1 MIAAMSSADLG
12 AKSNWGRWSD
22 ADEIGALN
30 LITGERVVEAAG
42 AVASGQVVSLAREI
56 RHDVARTAERNGPT
70 LILTT
75 DGGDYAAGAA
85 GAGGAYFA
93 DDFIAMP
100 VATGTHI
107 DSLAHAWSERGL
119 YNGHDPNQVR
129 SRGAKRCGIGKVEGI
144 VTAGVLADVCAL
156 NGVDRLPPSYAIS
169 ADELERATAGKGNEV
184 GPGDALLI
192 RTGWLSPASLA
203 ERSAA
208 ELEASEPGIG
218 MDAAEWI
225 AERDVAVVGADNIG
239 VEVFPPEDPEVRA
252 PIHVWLISGLGVHL
266 IELLDLER
274 LAELDP
280 GRFLFVA
287 APLRLR
293 GAVNSPLNPLA
304 IL

>member
-1 MIAAMSSADLG
+1 VSG
-12 AKSNWGRWSD
+12 KSNWGRWSD
-22 ADEIGALN
+22 GDEIGALN
-30 LITGERVVEAAG
+30 LITSERVVAAAG
-42 AVASGQVVSLAREI
+42 LVSSGEVVSLAREI
-56 RHDVARTAERNGPT
+56 RHDVARTAERTGPT
-70 LILTT
+70 LVLST
-75 DGGDYAAGAA
+75 DGGDYAAGAV
-85 GAGGAYFA
+85 GGGGAYFA
-93 DDFIAMP
+93 DDFLAMP

-107 DSLAHAWSERGL
+107 DSLAHAWSDRGL
-119 YNGHDPNQVR
+119 YNGHDPNTVR
-129 SRGAKRCGIGKVEGI
+129 SRGAKFCGVDKVHGI
-144 VTAGVLADVCAL
+144 VTGGVLADVCAL
-156 NGVDRLPPSYAIS
+156 KRVERLPPSYAIT
-169 ADELERATAGKGNEV
+169 AEELEQATVGRGNEV

-208 ELEASEPGIG
+208 ELESREPGIG

-239 VEVFPPEDPEVRA
+239 VEVFPPEDPKVRA
-252 PIHVWLISGLGVHL
+252 PLHVWLLSQLGVYL
-266 IELLDLER
+266 IELLDLEA
-274 LAELDP
+274 LAEREP